1 MKNVLE
7 QFKTI
12 HVYAEQ
18 GKPSLHKPVLLLY
31 ALAQCH
37 HKKDRLLSFR
47 SIDEFFKQFFLKF
60 SIDGKYE
67 NSHYPFGKLENDG
80 VWEVTDSKIL
90 KRTSVGHLSKSEL
103 LYKNIHGG
111 FTVEIYNSI
120 LNNKSLIEDV
130 VSYLLKRYFNNE
142 LHQDILHFL
151 EIDTNNENQ
160 RNQRMALIGNE
171 TFALSRWQARKTIEL
186 IRVNRKLFSTANTRE
201 AMKELIAGSGVVK
214 GIRGWMLASQLIE
227 SVKTGEYELT
237 NFARAVY
244 DNDSKLEK
252 SSSWWAIHLSIC
264 FSERSE
270 PYASLFLNLDNLSK
284 DWLKWDNLKNKID
297 HVIEESATTSLDKNL
312 QGVRN
317 MFEKD
322 RPLAD
327 LGLIETRKE
336 DDNQTSIRLG
346 SPKLTDQIIVHALA
360 MMRFHCYKSRSGID
374 FSEIT
379 KVGLAHFLCTSP
391 EELRKQLLR
400 MEQSNNWKEYF
411 SYTKAVNLDSVSFTE
426 NCTPRTTIL
435 LLLQSSDD
443 TWL

>member
-1 MKNVLE
+1 
-7 QFKTI
+7 
-12 HVYAEQ
+12 
-18 GKPSLHKPVLLLY
+18 
-31 ALAQCH
+31 
-37 HKKDRLLSFR
+37 
-47 SIDEFFKQFFLKF
+47 
-60 SIDGKYE
+60 
-67 NSHYPFGKLENDG
+67 
-80 VWEVTDSKIL
+80 
-90 KRTSVGHLSKSEL
+90 
-103 LYKNIHGG
+103 
-111 FTVEIYNSI
+111 
-120 LNNKSLIEDV
+120 
-130 VSYLLKRYFNNE
+130 
-142 LHQDILHFL
+142 
-151 EIDTNNENQ
+151 
-160 RNQRMALIGNE
+160 MALIGNE